1 MASGCGRRRVSGVC
15 VGLVMAGSGVLAG
28 PAGAAK
34 DDLVLVSRAS
44 GADGAKANELTTA
57 TALSADGRFAAFRSQ
72 ASNLDPADTDT
83 IWDMFVRDLQTGALT
98 LVSRAS
104 GATGVKGNDL
114 SLGGPALS
122 ADGRFVAFSSWASNL
137 DPDDTDRPDDVYVR
151 DLQTNTTTLVSRA
164 SGAAGAKGNGASV
177 GASMSADG
185 RFVAFRSSASNLDP
199 GDNDTIPDV
208 FVRDLQTNTTT
219 LVSRGS
225 GAAGAKGSNS
235 SLVPAISADG
245 RYVAFSSFAS
255 NLDPDDTDTSTD
267 VFVRDLQASTTT
279 LVSRASGAA
288 GAKGNG
294 ASRVPVISP
303 GGRFVAF
310 DSNASNLHPDDTD
323 ATGDAFVRDLQAGTT
338 TLISRAS
345 GADGAKG
352 NDDSLRPVISAD
364 GRFVAFDSTA
374 SNLDPADTDTTADV
388 YMRDVQANTT
398 TLVSRASGPAGAK
411 GNFFSLGPA
420 MSRDGRFVGFVS
432 GASNLDPADTDFS
445 WDVFVR
451 DVLGP
456 PPPTPAPP
464 PSATPSRPASAVMRL
479 RVLGVSVL
487 GRTGARARC
496 VMRTGRVRSCNVR
509 LLRGRRLVARGR
521 AAGAPATRRT
531 VELRLT
537 RYGRA
542 LLTRRLGGVR
552 VRARATGATSAGLRH
567 ARARSR
573 ALLAVEHATTPPG
586 AWQPDRAA
594 LTARGRRFLRRIR
607 GRLIAVSALRC
618 HGYTAKLHAGGRG
631 GLTLSRRR
639 AARTCAVLARDR
651 GHVARKVFGHGD
663 ARPIAANR
671 TAAGRARNRRVE
683 ITIVH
688 RHRRL

>member
-1 MASGCGRRRVSGVC
+1 MVGDVRHSRPTAALSHSAHERRTSTQTTPTGRTDVLRPRPADEHHDAGQSRVGRR
-15 VGLVMAGSGVLAG
+15 
-28 PAGAAK
+28 
-34 DDLVLVSRAS
+34 
-44 GADGAKANELTTA
+44 
-57 TALSADGRFAAFRSQ
+57 GRQGQR
-72 ASNLDPADTDT
+72 
-83 IWDMFVRDLQTGALT
+83 R
-98 LVSRAS
+98 
-104 GATGVKGNDL
+104 
-114 SLGGPALS
+114 LGGGQYCRRTVASSPS
-122 ADGRFVAFSSWASNL
+122 APRRRTSTRA
-137 DPDDTDRPDDVYVR
+137 
-151 DLQTNTTTLVSRA
+151 TTT
-164 SGAAGAKGNGASV
+164 
-177 GASMSADG
+177 
-185 RFVAFRSSASNLDP
+185 RFR
-199 GDNDTIPDV
+199 DV

-245 RYVAFSSFAS
+245 RYVAFYSFAS

-364 GRFVAFDSTA
+364 WRFVAFDSTA

-451 DVLGP
+451 DVLGPP

-567 ARARSR
+567 AGARSR

-594 LTARGRRFLRRIR
+594 LTARGRRFLRRVR

-618 HGYTAKLHAGGRG
+618 HGYTGQAPCRRPRRAHAQPPACRADLRG
-631 GLTLSRRR
+631 ARPRPPTRGSQGLRPRRR
-639 AARTCAVLARDR
+639 QTDR
-651 GHVARKVFGHGD
+651 RQ
-663 ARPIAANR
+663 P
-671 TAAGRARNRRVE
+671 
-683 ITIVH
+683 
-688 RHRRL
+688 HRRRPRAQPARRDHHRPPPPPPMTKQCVSEAWASTRSPDSCGTRVSPAPRRPAATPIILPCLQHRTWP

>member
-1 MASGCGRRRVSGVC
+1 
-15 VGLVMAGSGVLAG
+15 
-28 PAGAAK
+28 
-34 DDLVLVSRAS
+34 
-44 GADGAKANELTTA
+44 
-57 TALSADGRFAAFRSQ
+57 
-72 ASNLDPADTDT
+72 
-83 IWDMFVRDLQTGALT
+83 MFVRDLQTGALT

-225 GAAGAKGSNS
+225 GAAGAKGNNS

-245 RYVAFSSFAS
+245 RYVAFYSFAS

-445 WDVFVR
+445 
-451 DVLGP
+451 
-456 PPPTPAPP
+456 
-464 PSATPSRPASAVMRL
+464 
-479 RVLGVSVL
+479 
-487 GRTGARARC
+487 
-496 VMRTGRVRSCNVR
+496 
-509 LLRGRRLVARGR
+509 
-521 AAGAPATRRT
+521 
-531 VELRLT
+531 
-537 RYGRA
+537 
-542 LLTRRLGGVR
+542 
-552 VRARATGATSAGLRH
+552 
-567 ARARSR
+567 
-573 ALLAVEHATTPPG
+573 
-586 AWQPDRAA
+586 
-594 LTARGRRFLRRIR
+594 
-607 GRLIAVSALRC
+607 
-618 HGYTAKLHAGGRG
+618 
-631 GLTLSRRR
+631 
-639 AARTCAVLARDR
+639 
-651 GHVARKVFGHGD
+651 
-663 ARPIAANR
+663 
-671 TAAGRARNRRVE
+671 
-683 ITIVH
+683 
-688 RHRRL
+688 